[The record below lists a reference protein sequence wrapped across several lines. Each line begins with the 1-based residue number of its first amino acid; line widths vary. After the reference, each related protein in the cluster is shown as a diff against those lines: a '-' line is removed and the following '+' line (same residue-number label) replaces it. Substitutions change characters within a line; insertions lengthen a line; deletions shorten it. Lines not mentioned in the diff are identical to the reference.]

1 MTMAPTPLANRLLGS
16 GRPCFIVAEMS
27 ANHLQDYEKAKR
39 MVRIA
44 KECGA
49 DAVKAQTYTPD
60 TITIDCDNK
69 YFRIKEGPWKGET
82 LHSLYSKAYTPWEWQ
97 AALKDYPANLN

>member
-1 MTMAPTPLANRLLGS
+1 MKFMKKPITLANRPIGP

-27 ANHLQDYEKAKR
+27 ANHNHDFAKAKR
-39 MVRIA
+39 LVRIA

-82 LHSLYSKAYTPWEWQ
+82 LYSLYSRAYTPWEWQ
-97 AALKDYPANLN
+97 AA